1 MEAPGHQPV
10 LLEETLRALACH
22 PGGLWVD
29 GTVGAGGHAE
39 AILRATAPAGRL
51 LGIDRDAA
59 AVESARRRLRAFG
72 DRTILRHAD
81 HRRLPAILDE
91 MGSGPVDGILL
102 DLGISSLQLDD
113 PERGFSFRKDGPL
126 DMRLDRSQE
135 TTAADLVN
143 RLTARELGSILA
155 RFGEEP
161 RARRIA
167 EAIVAERDRSPIT
180 TTRRLAEIVLAVVGP
195 DRRARPLRGR
205 PARIHPAT
213 RAFQALRIAVNGEID
228 GLDRLLEEAAE
239 RLRPGGRIAVIS
251 FHSLED
257 RVVKHTLRGLARRC
271 VCPRDLPVCAC
282 GRPDLV
288 RLVTPRPVRPSPRE
302 VRVNPR
308 GRSARLRA
316 AERLPSGPGPGGA
329 NAPGTS
335 IASGMASGAGA
346 RR

>member
-10 LLEETLRALACH
+10 LLEETLRALACR

-39 AILRATAPAGRL
+39 AILRATAPGGRL

-59 AVESARRRLRAFG
+59 ALESAHRL
-72 DRTILRHAD
+72 
-81 HRRLPAILDE
+81 LPAILDE

-126 DMRLDRSQE
+126 DMRFDRSQE

-143 RLTARELGSILA
+143 RLTVRELGSILA

-167 EAIVAERDRSPIT
+167 ETIVAERDRSPIT
-180 TTRRLAEIVLAVVGP
+180 TTRRLAEIVLAAVGP
-195 DRRARPLRGR
+195 GRRAGPPRGR

-213 RAFQALRIAVNGEID
+213 RAFQALRLAVNGEID
-228 GLDRLLEEAAE
+228 GLDRVLEEAAE

-257 RVVKHTLRGLARRC
+257 RVVKHTLRRLAHRC

-288 RLVTPRPVRPSPRE
+288 RLVTPRPVRPSPGE

-308 GRSARLRA
+308 SRSARLRA
-316 AERLPSGPGPGGA
+316 AER
-329 NAPGTS
+329 
-335 IASGMASGAGA
+335 
-346 RR
+346 